1 LSGPSGSD
9 KDRSAE
15 LNISFS
21 TMSDCA
27 LDDRD
32 AYVGDAGDS
41 DQMEKGCRTDIT
53 LVEDAASRK
62 KLQNRIAQRTYRKLQ
77 AKRILARSH

>member
-1 LSGPSGSD
+1 
-9 KDRSAE
+9 
-15 LNISFS
+15 
-21 TMSDCA
+21 MSDCA
-27 LDDRD
+27 LNDRDAYVSD

-41 DQMEKGCRTDIT
+41 DQMEKRCRTDIT

-62 KLQNRIAQRTYRKLQ
+62 KLQNRIAQRRYRKLQ